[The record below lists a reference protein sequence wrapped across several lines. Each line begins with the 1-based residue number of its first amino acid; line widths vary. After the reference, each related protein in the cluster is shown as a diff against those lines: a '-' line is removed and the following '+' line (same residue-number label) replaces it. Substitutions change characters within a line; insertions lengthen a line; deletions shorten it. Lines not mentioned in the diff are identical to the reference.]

1 MWMET
6 DLSHVRAAAG
16 AEPRAAAAE
25 QRWFFVVPSCR
36 GAPTGGAV
44 ELLATP
50 VPAGAEED
58 LTVVELKL
66 LGLPPLV
73 AAVEERLGLAYGLD
87 GRALEVRTTLADL
100 EYALGSRVLALF
112 KPLRLHVGGR
122 P

>member
-6 DLSHVRAAAG
+6 DPSNLRAAPQV
-16 AEPRAAAAE
+16 EPRATADR
-25 QRWFFVVPSCR
+25 RWFFFVPPCR

-50 VPAGAEED
+50 IPAAAED
-58 LTVVELKL
+58 DVGVVELKL

-100 EYALGSRVLALF
+100 EYALASRVLALF
-112 KPLRLHVGGR
+112 KPLQLHVGGR
-122 P
+122 S